1 MISKLREE
9 NQRKDRLIDA
19 MSKDRVQTQD
29 SDKNIENLI
38 DVFKTVLYAQVR
50 KPLPKLKE
58 RQQHNVLKPL
68 LDLLSAFSD
77 KFKIPLPNLLG
88 CLIMKSCYQNNR
100 HLYSFGKK
108 LSKGQDPQSPVPKM
122 SLDQA
127 TWIQNLA
134 NALGKS
140 NYRYILVNIW
150 GIGVK
155 DIFLIFDVHP
165 AFISKHSTS
174 KHHRVLQFCTSDIK
188 YLYLSFFCTSLL
200 TICVGNI
207 CVSSW
212 LRVPVTQRHEHGGH
226 HRGHVL
232 HVLQRRHGLP
242 VLAAPHRHRAVRVVA
257 ASHRVAL
264 VLRGDK

>member
-38 DVFKTVLYAQVR
+38 DVFKTVLSAQVR

-165 AFISKHSTS
+165 AFISKHRTS
-174 KHHRVLQFCTSDIK
+174 KHRRVLQFCTSDIK

-212 LRVPVTQRHEHGGH
+212 LHVPVTQRHEHGGH

-242 VLAAPHRHRAVRVVA
+242 VLAAPH
-257 ASHRVAL
+257 
-264 VLRGDK
+264 